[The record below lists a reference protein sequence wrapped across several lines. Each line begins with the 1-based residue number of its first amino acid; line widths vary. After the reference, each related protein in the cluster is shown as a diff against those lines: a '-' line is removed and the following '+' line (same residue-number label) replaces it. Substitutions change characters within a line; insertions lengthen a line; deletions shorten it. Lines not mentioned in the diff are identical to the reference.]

1 VLADAQHGLQT
12 AVLGLIALGQC
23 VDLVLHLGDF
33 LVRFGRR
40 QPGTTAAGPSQL
52 VHDALARG
60 LPELIAAKHAIA
72 VGVYLVEDTVGL
84 IALGKAALVKECIQG
99 FLRLRLR
106 AVQSLVRAV
115 AVLADAQH
123 GLQTAVLGLI
133 ALGKAALVKEC
144 IQGFLGLRLRAV
156 QSLVR
161 AAAVLADAQHGLQ
174 TAVLGRSQ
182 KRLHRQLA
190 DRFCL
195 LVGGAAARL
204 PLLGTDAGNA

>member
-1 VLADAQHGLQT
+1 V
-12 AVLGLIALGQC
+12 
-23 VDLVLHLGDF
+23 
-33 LVRFGRR
+33 
-40 QPGTTAAGPSQL
+40 
-52 VHDALARG
+52 
-60 LPELIAAKHAIA
+60 

-133 ALGKAALVKEC
+133 ALGQCVDLVLHLGDFLVRFDRRQPGTIAAGPSRLVHDALARGLPELIVAKHAIVVGVYLVEDTVGLIALGKAALVKEC
-144 IQGFLGLRLRAV
+144 IQGFLRLRLRAV

-161 AAAVLADAQHGLQ
+161 AVAVLADA
-174 TAVLGRSQ
+174 
-182 KRLHRQLA
+182 
-190 DRFCL
+190 
-195 LVGGAAARL
+195 
-204 PLLGTDAGNA
+204 